1 MDRRT
6 ATTALLGL
14 ALAPLAARAQAWPT
28 RTLKIINPFPPGS
41 PVDVVSRAVAQAL
54 EGGLKQT
61 VIVDYKAGAGG
72 TIGAAEVARAPAD
85 GYTLLVTSSS
95 THVIAPALRKQL
107 PYDAVKD
114 FVPVAMI
121 GYGPTVIVVHPSV
134 PANTLAEFVQYAK
147 ANPGKVSYASSGP
160 GTILHLSGELFSH
173 RTGAQLLHVPYKGAV
188 PASTD
193 LLGGQVQTMFD
204 SISNAAPQVRA
215 GKLKALAV
223 LTPNRTPLLPGVP
236 TAVEAGFTGL
246 DFPAWLGV
254 FAPAG
259 LPKDVTDKLA
269 GTLQAAIAQ
278 GEVRDKLMQSGI
290 TPAFMT
296 GDAFAAKL
304 AADQKLVADL
314 VKVAN
319 VPQQ

>member
-1 MDRRT
+1 MHRRSAT
-6 ATTALLGL
+6 AALLALG
-14 ALAPLAARAQAWPT
+14 LAPLAALAQAWPA
-28 RTLKIINPFPPGS
+28 RTIKIINPFPPGS
-41 PVDVVSRAVAQAL
+41 PVDVVSRSVAQAL
-54 EGGLKQT
+54 EGGLKQS

-72 TIGAAEVARAPAD
+72 TIGAAEVARAAPD

-95 THVIAPALRKQL
+95 THVIAPALRRQL
-107 PYDAVKD
+107 PYDANKD
-114 FVPVAMI
+114 FVPIGMI

-134 PANTLAEFVQYAK
+134 PANTLAEFVQYVK

-160 GTILHLSGELFSH
+160 GTILHLSGELFAH
-173 RTGAQLLHVPYKGAV
+173 KTGTQLLHVPYKGAV

-193 LLGGQVQTMFD
+193 LLGGQVQVMFD
-204 SISNAAPQVRA
+204 SISNASPQVRA

-223 LTPNRTPLLPGVP
+223 LTPARTPLLPGVP
-236 TAVEAGFTGL
+236 TGTEAGFPGL

-259 LPKDVTDKLA
+259 TPKEVVDRLTT
-269 GTLQAAIAQ
+269 TLQAALAQ
-278 GEVRDKLMQSGI
+278 QEVADKLMQSGI
-290 TPAFMT
+290 TPNFLA
-296 GDAFAAKL
+296 GDAFRAKL

>member
-1 MDRRT
+1 MHRRSVT
-6 ATTALLGL
+6 AALLALG
-14 ALAPLAARAQAWPT
+14 LAPLAARAQSWPA
-28 RTLKIINPFPPGS
+28 RTIRIINPFPPGS
-41 PVDVVSRAVAQAL
+41 PVDVVSRSVAQAL
-54 EGGLKQT
+54 EGGLKQS
-61 VIVDYKAGAGG
+61 VIVDYKSGAGG
-72 TIGAAEVARAPAD
+72 TIGAGEVARAPAD

-95 THVIAPALRKQL
+95 THVIAPALRRQM
-107 PYDAVKD
+107 PYDANKD

-134 PANTLAEFVQYAK
+134 PVNTLAEFVQYVK

-160 GTILHLSGELFSH
+160 GTILHLSGELFAH
-173 RTGAQLLHVPYKGAV
+173 KTGTQLLHVPYKGAV

-193 LLGGQVQTMFD
+193 LLGGQVQAMFD
-204 SISNAAPQVRA
+204 SISNASPQVRA

-223 LTPNRTPLLPGVP
+223 LTPERTPLLPGVP
-236 TAVEAGFTGL
+236 TAIEAGFPGL

-259 LPKDVTDKLA
+259 TPKDVVDRIA
-269 GTLQAAIAQ
+269 GTLQSALAQ
-278 GEVRDKLMQSGI
+278 QEVANKLMQSGI
-290 TPAFMT
+290 TPAFIA
-296 GDAFAAKL
+296 GDAFRAKL